1 MTDPALAGGHSCRFK
16 ARSEGTTPQTWAIIV
31 WALYLASS
39 ITGISIIAGLIIAYI
54 KRDELAATPFG
65 SHMTYAI
72 RTFWI
77 SLIGLLIGI
86 VLTFVLIGILVLI
99 AVCIWTL
106 YRMIRGLVCAIDG
119 RPIVDPQGWL

>member
-1 MTDPALAGGHSCRFK
+1 MSVQGT
-16 ARSEGTTPQTWAIIV
+16 SEGTTPQTWAIIV

-119 RPIVDPQGWL
+119 RRDRRSARLALGQNRYPRLG

>member
-1 MTDPALAGGHSCRFK
+1 MSVQGT
-16 ARSEGTTPQTWAIIV
+16 SEGTTPQTWAIIV

-106 YRMIRGLVCAIDG
+106 YRMIRGLICAIDG

>member
-1 MTDPALAGGHSCRFK
+1 MSVQ
-16 ARSEGTTPQTWAIIV
+16 GTTPQTWAIIV

>member
-1 MTDPALAGGHSCRFK
+1 MTDPALGGTSMSVQGT
-16 ARSEGTTPQTWAIIV
+16 SEGTTPQTWAIIV